1 MIAEETQVRLLL
13 VDDERDFRE
22 AVTPGLERRG
32 FAVSQAE
39 NGSNALELIGKEDF
53 DVVVLDVKMPGLDGV
68 GVFHEIQRR
77 APDLPVVI
85 LTGHG
90 NVQQAFETSR
100 EGIYDYLSKPFDV
113 DALAD
118 VARRAARHGAEGRK
132 VEEAA
137 GGHPIELLFV
147 DDDRDL
153 VAALVPAL
161 ERQGMRV
168 AVAYDSTQAVALA
181 SHRRFD
187 VALVD
192 VVMAGMHGLTL
203 MNVLRESDPLLQVV
217 VLTGHPSVPDA
228 RRALREGAFD
238 YLVKPQGVWDLSAT
252 IHRAWLRRAGK
263 EEAHSREVA
272 ERILAE
278 HPE

>member
-1 MIAEETQVRLLL
+1 MSDTGAQVRILL
-13 VDDERDFRE
+13 VDDERDFLE

-32 FAVSQAE
+32 FAVSRAE
-39 NGSNALELIGKEDF
+39 NGSDALELIGGEAF

-68 GVFHEIQRR
+68 SVFHEIRRR
-77 APDLPVVI
+77 APGLPVVI

-90 NVQQAFETSR
+90 SVQQAFETSR

-118 VARRAARHGAEGRK
+118 VAHRAARHGAEHRN
-132 VEEAA
+132 VRDAA
-137 GGHPIELLFV
+137 EGHPIALLFV

-153 VAALVPAL
+153 VAALTPAL
-161 ERQGMRV
+161 GRRGIAVTV
-168 AVAYDSTQAVALA
+168 AHDSTQALALA
-181 SHRRFD
+181 SGRRFD

-203 MNVLRESDPLLQVV
+203 MSLLRESDPLLQVI
-217 VLTGHPSVPDA
+217 VLTGHPSVADA
-228 RRALREGAFD
+228 RRALKEGAFD
-238 YLVKPQGVWDLSAT
+238 YLVKPQPVEDLFAT
-252 IHRAWLRRAGK
+252 IHRAWSRRMGR
-263 EEAHSREVA
+263 EEAHRREVA

>member
-1 MIAEETQVRLLL
+1 MTTTVTQVRLLL

-22 AVTPGLERRG
+22 AVIPGLERRG
-32 FAVSQAE
+32 FTVSQAE
-39 NGSNALELIGKEDF
+39 NGEDALELIRKEGF

-68 GVFHEIQRR
+68 SVFHEIQRR

-118 VARRAARHGAEGRK
+118 VAHRAARHGVESRK
-132 VEEAA
+132 VEAAA
-137 GGHPIELLFV
+137 GSHPIELLFV

-153 VAALVPAL
+153 VVALVPAL

-168 AVAYDSTQAVALA
+168 TVAYDSTQAMAIA
-181 SHRRFD
+181 SRRRFD

-203 MNVLRESDPLLQVV
+203 MNLLRESDPLLQVV
-217 VLTGHPSVPDA
+217 VLTGHPSVADA

-263 EEAHSREVA
+263 EEARRRDVA

-278 HPE
+278 QPE